1 VITLNNGGLSD
12 KNVKNISPA
21 VKNAIDTDEKIA
33 NAVTNPQAKNKL
45 NPLFTLSDVW
55 RLLGG
60 KTADSKESKRAQ
72 RDLANLMLMGKVY
85 AFENRCPTCGS
96 ELHTDKYS
104 LELPQERISPL
115 LGFKTYSGGQNTPG
129 G

>member
-1 VITLNNGGLSD
+1 MLDNEALSD

-21 VKNAIDTDEKIA
+21 VKNAIDTYEKIVD
-33 NAVTNPQAKNKL
+33 AVTNPQAQNKL
-45 NPLFTLSDVW
+45 NPLFTLADVW

-96 ELHTDKYS
+96 ELHADRYS
-104 LELPQERISPL
+104 LELPKERRSPL
-115 LGFKTYSGGQNTPG
+115 LGIKTFKSEEEKDRS
-129 G
+129 